1 MYLMQQEDFIKL
13 EKKIGELLRKPNKT
27 QEAEIAE
34 KEKIRLKLELAFEE
48 DEKPLVDDLRSVGV
62 KVFSVWDLVNTSK
75 SYVTAIPVLIKHL
88 RKQYYSKNKEGIVRA
103 LAVKEAI
110 GVACETLITEY
121 HAVPKEEHFL
131 RWAFGNTM
139 AVIITRDYIDEVIKI
154 VLDQTNG
161 DSRQMFVTALS
172 KFRSSKVDRALQM
185 LLTDPSEIVKKEA
198 EKVLRQ

>member
-1 MYLMQQEDFIKL
+1 MQQEDFIKL
-13 EKKIGELLRKPNKT
+13 EKKFGELLLKPNKT
-27 QEAEIAE
+27 QAEIAE

-48 DEKPLVDDLRSVGV
+48 DEKPLVDELRSVGV

-88 RKQYYSKNKEGIVRA
+88 RRQYYSKNKEGIVRA

-110 GVACETLITEY
+110 GVACEPLIAEY
-121 HAVPKEEHFL
+121 HVVPKEEHFL
-131 RWAFGNTM
+131 RWTFGNTM
-139 AVIITRDYIDEVIKI
+139 TVIITRDYIDEIIKI

-161 DSRQMFVTALS
+161 DSRQMFVTALG
-172 KFRSSKVDRALQM
+172 KFRSSKVDQALQM

-198 EKVLRQ
+198 AKVLRQ